1 MSSVLL
7 HPLRLTLV
15 LAGLGLLSA
24 CGSFSSGSKVDY
36 RSTAEVKTT
45 PLEVPPDL
53 SKLARESR
61 YSIPGGISV
70 SANAM
75 PGNTAGMR
83 RAVAADQIQDV
94 KIERLGTQRW
104 LSVQRPAERVW
115 EQVKDFWTSN
125 GFVLAQDSPDVGVM
139 ETDWAENRAKIPQDF
154 IRRTLGK
161 LLDNLY
167 SSGERDKYRIRIE
180 RVNDLSTEIFVSHRG
195 MEEVYTTQD
204 KTGTRWQPR
213 ASDPS
218 LEIEM
223 MRRLMIH
230 LGSTPERA
238 DQMASEGAPS
248 AGSSLVSLV
257 AGESQM
263 QFADRFDVAWRR
275 TSVALDRAGFT
286 VEDRDRKA
294 GIFYV
299 RYIDRPEEEKEPG
312 FFARLFSSSKA
323 QPPVRMRIVVS
334 ESGPNASR
342 IAVHN
347 ESGEPDKGPVA
358 QKIARLIQDE
368 LK

>member
-1 MSSVLL
+1 
-7 HPLRLTLV
+7 LTLI
-15 LAGLGLLSA
+15 LTGLGLLSA
-24 CGSFSSGSKVDY
+24 CGSMSSGSKVDY
-36 RSTAEVKTT
+36 RSTTEVKTT

-53 SKLARESR
+53 SKLAREGR
-61 YSIPGGISV
+61 YSIPGGVSV

-83 RAVAADQIQDV
+83 RAVAADRVQDV
-94 KIERLGTQRW
+94 KLERLGTQRW
-104 LSVQRPAERVW
+104 LTVARPVERVW
-115 EQVKDFWTSN
+115 EQVKDFWTAN
-125 GFVLAQDSPDVGVM
+125 GFVLAVDTPDLGVM

-154 IRRTLGK
+154 LRRTLGK
-161 LLDNLY
+161 LLDSLY
-167 SSGERDKYRIRIE
+167 STGERDKYRIRIE
-180 RVNDLSTEIFVSHRG
+180 RLNDLGTEIFVSHRG

-213 ASDPS
+213 PSDPS

-223 MRRLMIH
+223 LRRLMIH
-230 LGSTPERA
+230 LGSTEERA
-238 DQMASEGAPS
+238 DQMASDGTPTPGS
-248 AGSSLVSLV
+248 ALV
-257 AGESQM
+257 AMVTGESEL

-299 RYIDRPEEEKEPG
+299 RYIDRPEDDKEPG

-323 QPPVRMRIVVS
+323 QVPVRMRIVVT

-342 IAVHN
+342 IAVQS
-347 ESGEPDKGPVA
+347 ESGQADKGPVA
-358 QKIARLIQDE
+358 QKIARLIHDE